1 MPTRETPPIGA
12 PCWVD
17 LMTSD
22 TEGSR
27 RFYSELF
34 GWTAEE
40 PSEEFGGYFS
50 FTKDGVQ
57 VAGCMARQPGMDMP
71 DVWSIY
77 LATDDA
83 RKTVDAAVANGG
95 KVIVDVMPV
104 GELGTMAVIEDS
116 ASAVIGL
123 WQPGLHKGFGVFGE
137 DGTPSWFELHTR
149 GYESAVSFYRNV
161 FRWDTHVLSPGP
173 EFRYTTLGEGDNAL
187 AGVMD
192 AAGMLPD
199 GVPAHW
205 TVYFGVADTDAT
217 LAKIVELGGSIVRPA
232 EDTPY
237 GRLAAATDP
246 TGTQFK
252 LVAPNEA
259 MPAREA

>member
-22 TEGSR
+22 TESSR

-40 PSEEFGGYFS
+40 PSEASGGYFS

-83 RKTVDAAVANGG
+83 RKTVDAAVADGG

-104 GELGTMAVIEDS
+104 GELAPWPS
-116 ASAVIGL
+116 SR
-123 WQPGLHKGFGVFGE
+123 
-137 DGTPSWFELHTR
+137 TP
-149 GYESAVSFYRNV
+149 
-161 FRWDTHVLSPGP
+161 P
-173 EFRYTTLGEGDNAL
+173 
-187 AGVMD
+187 
-192 AAGMLPD
+192 
-199 GVPAHW
+199 
-205 TVYFGVADTDAT
+205 
-217 LAKIVELGGSIVRPA
+217 VR
-232 EDTPY
+232 
-237 GRLAAATDP
+237 
-246 TGTQFK
+246 
-252 LVAPNEA
+252 
-259 MPAREA
+259 